1 MVAPQ
6 VFQGKKFEVIVPQSS
21 RHLDRFLGASLL
33 SSNASLNILPGSTSD
48 KYWSQQTALT
58 NKHENSVARTSP
70 PVPFAILSRIFAK
83 EPMMPVQSTIPPKHI
98 ANRMMDIVHIIPW
111 LPSQDRR
118 SASFSIIGDGFSGS
132 CPMDTPLFRILNT
145 LAGTSVLLTSAATN
159 ADSTEALFMNMN
171 GIPISTPPNSEGM
184 AGSLSAT
191 ATITNI
197 GGSRAIILTLEEAL
211 IKSSTSD
218 ITLRSTSLPDEN
230 MNPMTVYAMR
240 AITRDVPVV

>member
-1 MVAPQ
+1 
-6 VFQGKKFEVIVPQSS
+6 
-21 RHLDRFLGASLL
+21 
-33 SSNASLNILPGSTSD
+33 
-48 KYWSQQTALT
+48 
-58 NKHENSVARTSP
+58 
-70 PVPFAILSRIFAK
+70 
-83 EPMMPVQSTIPPKHI
+83 MPVQSTIPPKHI

-145 LAGTSVLLTSAATN
+145 LLGTSVLLTSAATN
-159 ADSTEALFMNMN
+159 ADSTEALFINMN

-218 ITLRSTSLPDEN
+218 MTLRSTSLPDEN